1 MHQDDVPAIWGIS
14 PASAH
19 LVSLPIG
26 VVEDWIPALIVG
38 IEPRQQLIE
47 ANLGTLA
54 ADHDLIVA
62 RNDFYCISYRKMSA
76 LEGGGTDPDGSA
88 VAPTGRL
95 CRIGLTHRP

>member
-1 MHQDDVPAIWGIS
+1 VIAEPGRCPRDLGHKPCVRS
-14 PASAH
+14 PRLATDRS
-19 LVSLPIG
+19 

-88 VAPTGRL
+88 VAPLGDFA
-95 CRIGLTHRP
+95 GSD